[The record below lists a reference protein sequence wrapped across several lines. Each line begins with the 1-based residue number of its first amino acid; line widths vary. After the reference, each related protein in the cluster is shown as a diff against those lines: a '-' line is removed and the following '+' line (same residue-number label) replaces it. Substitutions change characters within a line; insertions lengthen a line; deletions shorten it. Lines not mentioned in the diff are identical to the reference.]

1 MPLLIAAFTF
11 LLVVLVL
18 AAVLFLSTGGGR
30 QEQIRR
36 RLEAIE
42 KAQTRGNNT
51 LELHLLRDELL
62 SDVPALHRALLRWS
76 WTTTLGRLMAQAGMK
91 TKPGRLVLISAVLCL
106 GGGFLAHHL
115 VVANPL
121 IIALAAGAGGFA
133 PFAVVAIKRHRRLRE
148 FEKNFPEAVD
158 LLGRAIRSGHAI
170 NTGIEMIAKE
180 IPEPVAGEFRVTF
193 EEQNFGLPLKD
204 SLLNLSERVPLI
216 DVRFFVSALL
226 VQKETGGNLAEIL
239 DTLSR
244 VIRERFKIYGEIR
257 IKTAQ
262 GRLTAGILIAL
273 PPAMMVAL
281 GILNPP
287 YVRLLFEDAWG
298 PYMLGV
304 AATLQIIGSIIL
316 WKIVDIEV

>member
-1 MPLLIAAFTF
+1 MSLLIAGLTF

-18 AAVLFLSTGGGR
+18 AVVLFLTTGGGR
-30 QEQIRR
+30 QELIRR

-42 KAQTRGNNT
+42 KAQARGNTN
-51 LELHLLRDELL
+51 LELQLLRDEML

-76 WTTTLGRLMAQAGMK
+76 WISALGRFMGQAGMK
-91 TKPGRLVLISAVLCL
+91 TKPGRLILVSGIFCL
-106 GGGFLAHHL
+106 GSGLLAQHTVL
-115 VVANPL
+115 NPL
-121 IIALAAGAGGFA
+121 ITVLAGTVAGLA
-133 PFAVVAIKRHRRLRE
+133 PFMVVAIKRHRRMRE

-180 IPEPVAGEFRVTF
+180 IPEPVAGEFRITF

-204 SLLNLSERVPLI
+204 SLLNLCERVPLI

-281 GILNPP
+281 GVLNPP
-287 YVRLLFEDAWG
+287 YIRLLFEDPWG

-304 AATLQIIGSIIL
+304 AATLQILGSVIL
-316 WKIVDIEV
+316 WKIVNIEV

>member
-1 MPLLIAAFTF
+1 MPLLTAGLTF

-18 AAVLFLSTGGGR
+18 AAALFLTTGGGR
-30 QEQIRR
+30 QELVRR

-42 KAQTRGNNT
+42 KAQSRGNT
-51 LELHLLRDELL
+51 TVELQLLRDEML
-62 SDVPALHRALLRWS
+62 SDVPALHRALMHWS
-76 WTTTLGRLMAQAGMK
+76 WTVALGRFMEQAGMK
-91 TKPGRLVLISAVLCL
+91 TKPGRLVLMSAVLCL
-106 GGGFLAHHL
+106 GSGLLAKHTVL
-115 VVANPL
+115 NPL
-121 IIALAAGAGGFA
+121 ITVLTGAVAGLV
-133 PFAVVAIKRHRRLRE
+133 PFGVVVWKRYRRLRE

-204 SLLNLSERVPLI
+204 SLLNLCERVPLI

-273 PPAMMVAL
+273 PPAMMIAL

-287 YVRLLFEDAWG
+287 YIQLLFTDPWG

-304 AATLQIIGSIIL
+304 AATLQLIGSAIL
-316 WKIVDIEV
+316 WKIVHIEV

>member
-1 MPLLIAAFTF
+1 MPLLIAGLTF
-11 LLVVLVL
+11 LLIVLGL
-18 AAVLFLSTGGGR
+18 AAVLLLSTGGGR
-30 QEQIRR
+30 QELIRR
-36 RLEAIE
+36 RLQAIE
-42 KAQTRGNNT
+42 SAQKRGNT
-51 LELHLLRDELL
+51 TPELQLLRDEVL

-76 WTTTLGRLMAQAGMK
+76 WSSRLERLTAQAGMK
-91 TKPGRLVLISAVLCL
+91 TKPGRLVLISAVLTL
-106 GGGFLAHHL
+106 GGGLAAHHL
-115 VVANPL
+115 IRNPVITLLVAAIGGVIPFLVV
-121 IIALAAGAGGFA
+121 I
-133 PFAVVAIKRHRRLRE
+133 VKRHRRLRA

-180 IPEPVAGEFRVTF
+180 IPEPVAGEFRITF

-204 SLLNLSERVPLI
+204 SLLNLCDRVPLI

-239 DTLSR
+239 DTLSA

-273 PPAMMVAL
+273 PPAMTLAL
-281 GILNPP
+281 GVLNPP
-287 YVRLLFEDAWG
+287 YIRLLFTDPWG
-298 PYMLGV
+298 PYMLGT
-304 AATLQIIGSIIL
+304 AATLQVVGSVIL
-316 WKIVDIEV
+316 WKIVHIEV

>member
-1 MPLLIAAFTF
+1 MPVLIAGLTF
-11 LLVVLVL
+11 LLVVLIL
-18 AAVLFLSTGGGR
+18 AVVLFLTTGGGR
-30 QEQIRR
+30 QELIRR
-36 RLEAIE
+36 RLQAIE
-42 KAQTRGNNT
+42 KAQARGNTT
-51 LELHLLRDELL
+51 LELQLLRDEML
-62 SDVPALHRALLRWS
+62 SDVPVLHRALLRWS
-76 WTTTLGRLMAQAGMK
+76 WTSALGRFMGQAGMK
-91 TKPGRLVLISAVLCL
+91 TKPGRLVLISGIFCL
-106 GGGFLAHHL
+106 GSGLLAQHTVL
-115 VVANPL
+115 NPL
-121 IIALAAGAGGFA
+121 ITVLAGTGAGLA
-133 PFAVVAIKRHRRLRE
+133 PFLVVAIKRHRRMRE

-180 IPEPVAGEFRVTF
+180 IPDPVAGEFRITF

-204 SLLNLSERVPLI
+204 SLLNLCERVPLI

-273 PPAMMVAL
+273 PPAMMLAL
-281 GILNPP
+281 GVLNPP
-287 YVRLLFEDAWG
+287 YIRLLFTDPWG

-304 AATLQIIGSIIL
+304 AATLQLLGSVIL
-316 WKIVDIEV
+316 WKIVHIEV